1 MNSELFTSFTVV
13 TLGDKLK
20 KNKHQILIMML
31 LTIVTLNAI
40 CCFRSIK
47 DEIAANNY
55 GMHNQLIYLL
65 LLASFTNEIEYYNS
79 DTL

>member
-1 MNSELFTSFTVV
+1 
-13 TLGDKLK
+13 
-20 KNKHQILIMML
+20 MML